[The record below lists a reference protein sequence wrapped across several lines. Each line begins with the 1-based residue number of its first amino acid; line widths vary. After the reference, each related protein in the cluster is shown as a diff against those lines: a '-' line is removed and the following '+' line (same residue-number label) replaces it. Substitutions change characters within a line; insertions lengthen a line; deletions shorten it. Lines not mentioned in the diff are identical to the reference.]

1 MFYQSKK
8 DRDLDFFEEE
18 SFCDKK
24 KCGHFYIWN
33 SSQSFFTPSHT
44 IKIPS
49 KRNLKKKTLKP
60 RKRNCAQTFFKVDKY
75 VKK

>member
-24 KCGHFYIWN
+24 N
-33 SSQSFFTPSHT
+33 VVTFTFG
-44 IKIPS
+44 IPAS
-49 KRNLKKKTLKP
+49 PFLHPHIQKKFHQKEILKKTLKP